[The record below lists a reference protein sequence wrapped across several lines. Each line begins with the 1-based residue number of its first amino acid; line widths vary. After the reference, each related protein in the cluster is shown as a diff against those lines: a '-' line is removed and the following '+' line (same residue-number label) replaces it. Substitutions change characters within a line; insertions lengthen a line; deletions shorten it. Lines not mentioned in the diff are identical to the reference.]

1 MLRQIQYFQAVV
13 RHNSFSEAAEECH
26 ISQSAISQQVKALEQ
41 ELGFQLLER
50 HNRSFTLMPAGA
62 YFYKKSLILV
72 ADYAQMCQEAEKIAQ
87 GDEAVLK
94 IGYLR
99 RYNGLQLQSA
109 LADFAAAFPQ
119 VSLQL
124 MCGDHEELFR
134 WLRHGDAD
142 VVLNDQR
149 RAFSEEYVNLVLET
163 SDFCV
168 EIAAHNIMAE
178 ASSVSLQELKNLP
191 CILVA
196 DSSQQAVEQAYFQT
210 VVGFRGTFLFANTL
224 EKARL
229 FVASGQGFL
238 PVTEKSL
245 ATSEDT
251 IRRLPLYR
259 NDAPIH
265 QKLCLFWKKENS
277 GYYVESF
284 ADCLEA
290 RFTT

>member
-26 ISQSAISQQVKALEQ
+26 ISQSAISQQIKALEQ
-41 ELGFQLLER
+41 ELGVQLLER
-50 HNRSFTLMPAGA
+50 HNRSFTLTPAGA

-72 ADYAQMCQEAEKIAQ
+72 ADYSQMCRDTVKIAQ
-87 GDEAVLK
+87 GDKAVLK

-99 RYNGLQLQSA
+99 RYSGLQLQRA
-109 LADFAAAFPQ
+109 LADFAAAYPQ

-124 MCGDHEELFR
+124 MCGDHEELFY

-149 RAFSEEYVNLVLET
+149 RAFSEEYVNLVLEA

-168 EIAAHNIMAE
+168 EITTHNIMAE
-178 ASSVSLQELKNLP
+178 ASAISLQELKNLP

-196 DSSQQAVEQAYFQT
+196 DPSQQAEEQAYFQT
-210 VVGFRGTFLFANTL
+210 VVGFRGTFLFAETL
-224 EKARL
+224 AEARL
-229 FVASGQGFL
+229 LVASGQGFL
-238 PVTEKSL
+238 PVVEKNGSIP
-245 ATSEDT
+245 DDI

-259 NDAPIH
+259 NGAPIT

-284 ADCLEA
+284 ADCLKTCFA
-290 RFTT
+290 K

>member
-50 HNRSFTLMPAGA
+50 HNRSFTLTSAG
-62 YFYKKSLILV
+62 
-72 ADYAQMCQEAEKIAQ
+72 
-87 GDEAVLK
+87 
-94 IGYLR
+94 
-99 RYNGLQLQSA
+99 
-109 LADFAAAFPQ
+109 
-119 VSLQL
+119 
-124 MCGDHEELFR
+124 
-134 WLRHGDAD
+134 
-142 VVLNDQR
+142 
-149 RAFSEEYVNLVLET
+149 
-163 SDFCV
+163 
-168 EIAAHNIMAE
+168 
-178 ASSVSLQELKNLP
+178 
-191 CILVA
+191 
-196 DSSQQAVEQAYFQT
+196 AYFQT

-224 EKARL
+224 EEARL

-284 ADCLEA
+284 ADCLKA

>member
-50 HNRSFTLMPAGA
+50 HNRSFTLTT
-62 YFYKKSLILV
+62 
-72 ADYAQMCQEAEKIAQ
+72 ADYAQMYQEAEKIAQ

-142 VVLNDQR
+142 VVLNGL
-149 RAFSEEYVNLVLET
+149 EE
-163 SDFCV
+163 
-168 EIAAHNIMAE
+168 
-178 ASSVSLQELKNLP
+178 
-191 CILVA
+191 
-196 DSSQQAVEQAYFQT
+196 
-210 VVGFRGTFLFANTL
+210 R
-224 EKARL
+224 
-229 FVASGQGFL
+229 
-238 PVTEKSL
+238 
-245 ATSEDT
+245 
-251 IRRLPLYR
+251 
-259 NDAPIH
+259 
-265 QKLCLFWKKENS
+265 QKL
-277 GYYVESF
+277 
-284 ADCLEA
+284 
-290 RFTT
+290 